1 MRILVSN
8 DDGVYSPGI
17 AALAEVAAEFGEAR
31 IVAPD
36 VEMSSAGHSI
46 TASRPLAYKRTP
58 NKNVEAYRVNGTPA
72 DCVALG
78 VSQWAK
84 VDVVLSGI
92 NLGSNLGNAIWHSG
106 TLAAAK
112 QAALMGLRGIALS
125 IPVPKDEPDF
135 EKLKP
140 SVREVLKVLL
150 TEISHPLINVNFP
163 NESPQGMVWT
173 RQAVKLYDGKIVPGK
188 DPMGRQHYWF
198 TVVPLTETEEGT
210 DLWAVERGYVSIMP
224 LRLDLTDE
232 KELINLQRQCPLDT
246 VKKASRV
253 SRDPERRAE
262 QELSAAGI
270 KGSSGR

>member
-1 MRILVSN
+1 MWQELGHTNQAKIPVNPAERSTTLRILVAN

-17 AALAEVAAEFGEAR
+17 ACLARIAAEFGETR

-46 TASRPLAYKRTP
+46 TATRPLSYKRTP
-58 NKNVEAYRVNGTPA
+58 MKDVDAYRVNGTPA

-78 VSQWAK
+78 VSQWER

-135 EKLKP
+135 EALRP
-140 SVREVLKVLL
+140 AVREVLAVLL
-150 TEISHPLINVNFP
+150 KDTTLPLVNVNFP
-163 NESPQGMVWT
+163 HENPKGMLWT
-173 RQAVKLYDGKIVPGK
+173 RQAVKLYDGKIMPAK

-198 TVVPLTETEEGT
+198 TVIPITETEEGT
-210 DLWAVERGYVSIMP
+210 DLWAVERGYVSLTP
-224 LRLDLTDE
+224 LRLDLTNE
-232 KELINLQRQCPLDT
+232 KQLALIRARHPLD
-246 VKKASRV
+246 ASQARKT
-253 SRDPERRAE
+253 
-262 QELSAAGI
+262 G
-270 KGSSGR
+270 

>member
-1 MRILVSN
+1 VWQEFGHASPAKIPVDPAERSTALRILVAN

-17 AALAEVAAEFGEAR
+17 ACLARIAAEFGESR

-46 TASRPLAYKRTP
+46 TATRPLSYKRTP
-58 NKNVEAYRVNGTPA
+58 MKGVDAYRVNGTPA

-78 VSQWAK
+78 VSQWEK

-135 EKLKP
+135 KALQP
-140 SVREVLKVLL
+140 ALRAVLDVLL
-150 TEISHPLINVNFP
+150 
-163 NESPQGMVWT
+163 
-173 RQAVKLYDGKIVPGK
+173 A
-188 DPMGRQHYWF
+188 
-198 TVVPLTETEEGT
+198 
-210 DLWAVERGYVSIMP
+210 
-224 LRLDLTDE
+224 
-232 KELINLQRQCPLDT
+232 
-246 VKKASRV
+246 
-253 SRDPERRAE
+253 
-262 QELSAAGI
+262 
-270 KGSSGR
+270 